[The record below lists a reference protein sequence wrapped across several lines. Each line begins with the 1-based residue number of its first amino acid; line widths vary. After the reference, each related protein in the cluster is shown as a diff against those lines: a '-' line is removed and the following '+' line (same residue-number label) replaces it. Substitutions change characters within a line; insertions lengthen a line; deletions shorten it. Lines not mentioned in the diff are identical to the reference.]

1 MDFVHASETSAWKQ
15 SIKHKEMRKWEGIWI
30 KSELEHFVLQLKRN
44 GIPKINS
51 HSKPTAFE
59 NMIPFNNKH

>member
-1 MDFVHASETSAWKQ
+1 
-15 SIKHKEMRKWEGIWI
+15 MRKWEGIWI
-30 KSELEHFVLQLKRN
+30 KSELEHFVVQLKRN
-44 GIPKINS
+44 GISKINS